1 MSSSTRMNS
10 WHYLLVED
18 EHLTRSAMACAVRDA
33 GHTLEEAG
41 DGITGLQLA
50 LEKNY
55 DAIILDLG
63 LPGQTGLDVLRQVR
77 RVKRTPVLFV
87 SQADQVELRL
97 EALQE
102 GGDDFLVKPI
112 DMRELLVRL
121 ANLVTRSHL
130 PPVSAIRQMGSLE
143 IDHTLHQVSLRG
155 NPVELTTTE
164 YDLLV
169 YLSRI
174 PGRLVPRTELEE
186 LLFRGIP
193 AAGRKANILD
203 VYILRLRKKLG
214 RELVTTRRG
223 LGFILNG

>member
-18 EHLTRSAMACAVRDA
+18 EHLTRSAMARAVRDA

-121 ANLVTRSHL
+121 ANLVTRSHE

-143 IDHTLHQVSLRG
+143 IRSVCG
-155 NPVELTTTE
+155 AI
-164 YDLLV
+164 
-169 YLSRI
+169 LSS
-174 PGRLVPRTELEE
+174 
-186 LLFRGIP
+186 
-193 AAGRKANILD
+193 
-203 VYILRLRKKLG
+203 
-214 RELVTTRRG
+214 
-223 LGFILNG
+223 